1 MVPVSI
7 GIGLFSYFKA
17 YNAAREQLVENV
29 PIVARFGANQIF
41 NRLEMYLQSVE
52 GVARRSEV
60 RSMIQ
65 KDQMTVLRHET
76 ARLRF
81 MDMGIVRRDGSEV
94 FAGGFNDKTA
104 DASFVKT
111 AFGGTVSYSAVE
123 IADSHVAVMY
133 IAAPVRD
140 TRNATVA
147 VLVAVINAEWLSL
160 ISDNMMYGANGYSF
174 IIDGSGTIIGHHNR
188 EYVNGKLNFTDAG
201 GSDKQ
206 SSGAAI
212 SGMIKNMLS
221 GKSGFGEF
229 YHDGKDSFFGY
240 SPVGKTGWSVAVGS
254 EKINVFKPMESM
266 RRWIIIVSSIFIL
279 AGLFFAYMVS
289 RSITAPVLNAVEVI
303 RLLSQG
309 ELRHRIK
316 EESSD
321 EIGRMAAHLNGF
333 VVKMHSIITDI
344 SSNSSNLSEGAE
356 EISNSAAAFSENA
369 QSQAA
374 AAEEITATIEEISA
388 GIESINHESRN
399 QFESLSEFISHME
412 KLYENMKEMSDS
424 SEQTLLISNE
434 IAGIAKS
441 SGESLNAMTDSMSN
455 ILESSKEMT
464 GIVDIIN
471 DISEQINLLSLN
483 AAIEAARA
491 GEAGRGFA
499 VVADEISKLADQT
512 ASSIRE
518 IDKFIHQ
525 NKLQIDRG
533 QASVTSAGVTIGEVI
548 KKVNRITDMMA
559 RFSSMMIN
567 QLKENEAVNTEA
579 LSMRKRSEEMK
590 TATEEQKNAINEIVR
605 SITSINDGTQANAAG
620 AKEVA
625 VMVDKLSVM
634 AENLRMDV
642 DFFKV

>member
-1 MVPVSI
+1 
-7 GIGLFSYFKA
+7 
-17 YNAAREQLVENV
+17 
-29 PIVARFGANQIF
+29 
-41 NRLEMYLQSVE
+41 
-52 GVARRSEV
+52 
-60 RSMIQ
+60 
-65 KDQMTVLRHET
+65 
-76 ARLRF
+76 
-81 MDMGIVRRDGSEV
+81 
-94 FAGGFNDKTA
+94 
-104 DASFVKT
+104 
-111 AFGGTVSYSAVE
+111 
-123 IADSHVAVMY
+123 
-133 IAAPVRD
+133 
-140 TRNATVA
+140 
-147 VLVAVINAEWLSL
+147 
-160 ISDNMMYGANGYSF
+160 
-174 IIDGSGTIIGHHNR
+174 
-188 EYVNGKLNFTDAG
+188 
-201 GSDKQ
+201 
-206 SSGAAI
+206 
-212 SGMIKNMLS
+212 
-221 GKSGFGEF
+221 
-229 YHDGKDSFFGY
+229 
-240 SPVGKTGWSVAVGS
+240 
-254 EKINVFKPMESM
+254 
-266 RRWIIIVSSIFIL
+266 
-279 AGLFFAYMVS
+279 
-289 RSITAPVLNAVEVI
+289 
-303 RLLSQG
+303 
-309 ELRHRIK
+309 
-316 EESSD
+316 
-321 EIGRMAAHLNGF
+321 
-333 VVKMHSIITDI
+333 
-344 SSNSSNLSEGAE
+344 
-356 EISNSAAAFSENA
+356 
-369 QSQAA
+369 
-374 AAEEITATIEEISA
+374 
-388 GIESINHESRN
+388 
-399 QFESLSEFISHME
+399 
-412 KLYENMKEMSDS
+412 MSDS

-434 IAGIAKS
+434 ISGIAKS

-548 KKVNRITDMMA
+548 KKVNRITEMMA